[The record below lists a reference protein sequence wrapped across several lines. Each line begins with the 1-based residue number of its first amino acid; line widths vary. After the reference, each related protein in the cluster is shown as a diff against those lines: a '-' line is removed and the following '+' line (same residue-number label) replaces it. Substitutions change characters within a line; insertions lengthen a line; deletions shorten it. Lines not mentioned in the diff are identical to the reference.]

1 MAVVFYKNNQFEI
14 MEAERLQEKLQVQAI
29 KKTIKTWVFQ
39 SK

>member
-1 MAVVFYKNNQFEI
+1 MAVVFYKDNNFEI
-14 MEAERLQEKLQVQAI
+14 MEAERLQEKLQVKSI